1 MIFNDILRS
10 VVQGTPGGA
19 GAVLMGMDGIAIG
32 EHVTEKGFPIQ
43 TVGVEYA
50 SAIKNIRS
58 ASRALEAG
66 DLDEVTIRTEAA
78 VFLLRLV
85 TPEFFV
91 AMALSPEGNAGKA
104 RYLLRLSIPQ
114 LVRELS

>member
-1 MIFNDILRS
+1 MIFNDLLRS
-10 VVQGTPGGA
+10 VVEGTPGGL

-32 EHVTEKGFPIQ
+32 EHVTARGFPVQ

-50 SAIKNIRS
+50 SAIKSIRS
-58 ASRALEAG
+58 ATRALEAG
-66 DLDEVTIRTEAA
+66 ELDEVTVRTASA

-85 TPEFFV
+85 ASEYFV

-104 RYLLRLSIPQ
+104 RYLLRLASPA
-114 LVRELS
+114 LARELA